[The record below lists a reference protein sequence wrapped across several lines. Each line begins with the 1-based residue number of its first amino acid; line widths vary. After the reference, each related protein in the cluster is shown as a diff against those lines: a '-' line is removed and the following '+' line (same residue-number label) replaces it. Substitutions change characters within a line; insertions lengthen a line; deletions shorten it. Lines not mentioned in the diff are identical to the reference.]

1 MMKASE
7 LIFPKKRQTFN
18 NISLTR
24 NMIAESILELS
35 EDLTSQLKQ
44 KVGGFIAF
52 SVAID
57 KSTDIT
63 DVAKS
68 AIFIKDVYNT
78 LTVTQEF
85 VELVPIGVIMGTT
98 TAEDIFVAVVAAL
111 DRVGVDWS
119 RAVSIT
125 ADGAPSMIGKRDGV
139 MTKFKAKVQVHN
151 RGDRF

>member
-7 LIFPKKRQTFN
+7 LIFPEKRQTFT

-85 VELVPIGVIMGTT
+85 VELVPIGVITGTT
-98 TAEDIFVAVVAAL
+98 TAEDIFVADVAAL

-119 RAVSIT
+119 RTVSIT
-125 ADGAPSMIGKRDGV
+125 EDGAPSMIGKRDGV

-151 RGDRF
+151 RGDCF